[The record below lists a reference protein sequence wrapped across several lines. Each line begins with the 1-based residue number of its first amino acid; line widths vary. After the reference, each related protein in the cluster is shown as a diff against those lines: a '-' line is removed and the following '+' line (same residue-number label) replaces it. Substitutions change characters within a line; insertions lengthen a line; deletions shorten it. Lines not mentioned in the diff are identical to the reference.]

1 MMVMG
6 RVDAVPRTIA
16 SVLVTF
22 FSRRVDRLIPGDAL
36 QVRGGYAVAD
46 RKLSPAARADLRG
59 GRVVGIQSRDGG
71 RIGGDG
77 TPRRAWAVSGF
88 TAASDGDK
96 DGRRSG
102 CTDHF
107 QSDFSRYFT

>member
-1 MMVMG
+1 MMVIG

-16 SVLVTF
+16 SVFVTF

-36 QVRGGYAVAD
+36 QVRGGSAVAD

-77 TPRRAWAVSGF
+77 TPRRAWAVTERRG
-88 TAASDGDK
+88 GL
-96 DGRRSG
+96 GR
-102 CTDHF
+102 
-107 QSDFSRYFT
+107 